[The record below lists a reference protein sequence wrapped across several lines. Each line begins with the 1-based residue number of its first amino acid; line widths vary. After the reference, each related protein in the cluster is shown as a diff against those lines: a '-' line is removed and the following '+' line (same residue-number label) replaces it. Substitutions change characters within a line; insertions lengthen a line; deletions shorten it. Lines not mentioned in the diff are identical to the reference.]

1 MRNFESGTELST
13 IPQIKRLAGRP
24 RKFQTVEELEDAIQ
38 NYFDS
43 CFVPA
48 TERIKVR
55 TGDDEDQSYEFVDSP
70 ILGKSGE
77 VTFYRIKPFTVTGL
91 AIALGTTRDL
101 LLDYE
106 KNPDFAIYS
115 DTIKAAKQVIQD
127 FAESRLFANAQ
138 VTGAIFSLKNN
149 YGWVDRTETDITSKN
164 KSIAPEAA
172 QAKAADILGR
182 KPVEEIIE
190 TENSNAH

>member
-1 MRNFESGTELST
+1 MRNFEPGETLSS
-13 IPQIKRLAGRP
+13 IPQIKRPVGRP
-24 RKFQTVEELEDAIQ
+24 KKFETVEQLEEAIQ
-38 NYFDS
+38 KYFDS

-55 TGDDEDQSYEFVDSP
+55 TGDAEDQSYEFVDSP
-70 ILGKSGE
+70 VLNKSGE
-77 VTFYRIKPFTVTGL
+77 QVYYRIKPFTVTGL
-91 AIALGTTRDL
+91 AIALDTTRDL

-106 KNPDFAIYS
+106 TKPENVQFS

>member
-1 MRNFESGTELST
+1 MRNYDQHEILSS
-13 IPQIKRLAGRP
+13 IPQIKRPVGRP
-24 RKFQTVEELEDAIQ
+24 KKFESVEQLEEAIQ

-70 ILGKSGE
+70 ILNKAGE
-77 VTFYRIKPFTVTGL
+77 QVFYRIKPFTVTGL
-91 AIALGTTRDL
+91 AIALDTTRDL

-106 KNPDFAIYS
+106 KKPENAQFS

-149 YGWVDRTETDITSKN
+149 YNWVDRTETDLTTKGKEIS
-164 KSIAPEAA
+164 AGVVE
-172 QAKAADILGR
+172 AKAKDIL
-182 KPVEEIIE
+182 E
-190 TENSNAH
+190 T